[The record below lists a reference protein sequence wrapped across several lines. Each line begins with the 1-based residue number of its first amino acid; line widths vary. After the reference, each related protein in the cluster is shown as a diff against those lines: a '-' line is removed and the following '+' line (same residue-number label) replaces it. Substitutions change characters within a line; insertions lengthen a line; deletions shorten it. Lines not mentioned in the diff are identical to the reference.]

1 MEGALASGAV
11 TERTAGAAGENAT
24 GDIMDNIS
32 KGNDGGREASSGI
45 NWEGRQAARRK
56 PDHSSYRASANTSP
70 HPVSSEISRR
80 CLGREYTVHGLT
92 VNYSP

>member
-45 NWEGRQAARRK
+45 NWEGRQAARRTRIAGCV
-56 PDHSSYRASANTSP
+56 DMLTTTDSYQASANTSP
-70 HPVSSEISRR
+70 SEQ
-80 CLGREYTVHGLT
+80 
-92 VNYSP
+92 

>member
-45 NWEGRQAARRK
+45 NWEGRQAARRTGIAGCV
-56 PDHSSYRASANTSP
+56 DLLTTTDSYQASANTSP
-70 HPVSSEISRR
+70 SEK
-80 CLGREYTVHGLT
+80 
-92 VNYSP
+92 

>member
-45 NWEGRQAARRK
+45 NWEGRQAARRALATTGRTT
-56 PDHSSYRASANTSP
+56 DSSYQASANTSP
-70 HPVSSEISRR
+70 SEQ
-80 CLGREYTVHGLT
+80 
-92 VNYSP
+92 